1 MKEFT
6 DFLKTYPTK
15 TYQPGEIILH
25 QNDTVHSA
33 YIIRSG
39 LIKTYDINKE
49 GEIKPL
55 SYDGAYEVF
64 PIVCVFSHSEY
75 TLYYFEAF
83 LKSKVTIVPK
93 TDYINFLKTHPKTLF
108 STHQLLIDRYLDTQ
122 RRINTLSQLKAEEKI
137 LYGLDFLC
145 RRFGKQTKTSKVKVL
160 IPMSQQEMANFLGL
174 TRETVSTTMNKIRK
188 RGIVKYKGMYGIEVD
203 IAKIDDALGI

>member
-6 DFLKTYPTK
+6 NFLKHYPTK
-15 TYQPGEIILH
+15 TYQPGEIILQ
-25 QNDTVHSA
+25 QNDIVNSA

-64 PIVCVFSHSEY
+64 PVVCVFSYSDH

-83 LKSKVTIVPK
+83 LKSKVTIIPRD
-93 TDYINFLKTHPKTLF
+93 DYIDFLKTHPKTLF
-108 STHQLLIDRYLDTQ
+108 STHELLIYRYLDTQ
-122 RRINTLSQLKAEEKI
+122 RRINTLSQLKAEEKL

-145 RRFGKQTKTSKVKVL
+145 RRFGKQTRGSKVKVL

-174 TRETVSTTMNKIRK
+174 TRETVSLMMNKLRK
-188 RGIVKYKGMYGIEVD
+188 QKIVEYKGMNGIEVD
-203 IAKIDDALGI
+203 ITKVDKELGL